1 MNKRI
6 KKLAMECGAWTQVYE
21 NIKGNNDR
29 HFMINEYFNVEKF
42 AELIV
47 NECVDFLYPKL
58 NEKYTPEEL
67 LQQAKYRKLIREHF
81 GVKNE
86 I

>member
-1 MNKRI
+1 MNDNIKR
-6 KKLAMECGAWTQVYE
+6 LALLCGAWTQVYE
-21 NIKGNNDR
+21 NKFGQKLM
-29 HFMINEYFNVEKF
+29 MIDNTFDYEKF

-47 NECVDFLYPKL
+47 NDCIGFLYPQL

-67 LQQAKYRKLIREHF
+67 LHQAKYRNLIKEHF
-81 GVKNE
+81 GVNNE

>member
-1 MNKRI
+1 MNDNIKR
-6 KKLAMECGAWTQVYE
+6 LALLCGAWTQVYE
-21 NIKGNNDR
+21 NKFGQKLM
-29 HFMINEYFNVEKF
+29 MIDNTFDYEKF

-47 NECVDFLYPKL
+47 NDCIRKINDDVIVFTKNDTDTKKL
-58 NEKYTPEEL
+58 CMEII
-67 LQQAKYRKLIREHF
+67 AEHF

>member
-1 MNKRI
+1 MNDNIKR
-6 KKLAMECGAWTQVYE
+6 LALLCGAWTQVYE
-21 NIKGNNDR
+21 NKFGQKLMMIDGNFD
-29 HFMINEYFNVEKF
+29 YEKF

-47 NECVDFLYPKL
+47 NDCIGCLYPQL

-81 GVKNE
+81 GVNNE

>member
-1 MNKRI
+1 MNDNIKR
-6 KKLAMECGAWTQVYE
+6 LALLCGAWTQVYE
-21 NIKGNNDR
+21 NKFGQKLM
-29 HFMINEYFNVEKF
+29 MIDSNFDYEKF

-47 NECVDFLYPKL
+47 NDCIGFLYPQL

-67 LQQAKYRKLIREHF
+67 LHQAKYRNLIKEHF
-81 GVKNE
+81 GVNNE

>member
-1 MNKRI
+1 MNEHIKR
-6 KKLAMECGAWTQVYE
+6 LALLCGAWTQVYP
-21 NIKGNNDR
+21 NRFGRKDMMVDNNFD
-29 HFMINEYFNVEKF
+29 YEKF

-47 NECVDFLYPKL
+47 NECIRKINDDVIVFSKNDTDTKKL
-58 NEKYTPEEL
+58 CIEII
-67 LQQAKYRKLIREHF
+67 AEHF

>member
-1 MNKRI
+1 MNEHIKR
-6 KKLAMECGAWTQVYE
+6 LALLCGAWTQVYP
-21 NIKGNNDR
+21 NQFGQKLTMVDR
-29 HFMINEYFNVEKF
+29 TFDYEKF

-47 NECVDFLYPKL
+47 NECIGFLYPQL

-81 GVKNE
+81 GVSNE